1 MARRNPNG
9 YGSVTKLKGNRS
21 RPYVIKVTTYD
32 EDGHGRQVPV
42 DYAATRE
49 EANIIL
55 AKYNDNPWN
64 IDRNRVTLA
73 DLYTRWL
80 EIKGPKLGTS
90 RLYTLKA
97 AYKHCQKLY
106 GMKYRQIKA
115 YQMQETIDN
124 CERSYA
130 TQAHIKVLW
139 GHLDSFA
146 FELDIIDKM
155 YSQLT
160 SVSAKQEESK
170 RAPFTEKEVEALWKI
185 SDQKNVDIVLIYIYT
200 GFRLME
206 LLDMTCDQ
214 VNLEEQYFK
223 GGSKSDSGKNRI
235 VPIHP
240 RIMPFVK
247 KRLEKSNEY
256 FLENDEGSK
265 FKKWDFYEEWKV
277 VIAYITKKKKT
288 PHEARHTFE
297 TFLDNAGGNRKCIDM
312 LMGHKSKDIGNRV
325 YNHKTVKQLRETILL
340 LK

>member
-1 MARRNPNG
+1 
-9 YGSVTKLKGNRS
+9 
-21 RPYVIKVTTYD
+21 
-32 EDGHGRQVPV
+32 
-42 DYAATRE
+42 
-49 EANIIL
+49 
-55 AKYNDNPWN
+55 
-64 IDRNRVTLA
+64 
-73 DLYTRWL
+73 
-80 EIKGPKLGTS
+80 
-90 RLYTLKA
+90 
-97 AYKHCQKLY
+97 
-106 GMKYRQIKA
+106 
-115 YQMQETIDN
+115 
-124 CERSYA
+124 
-130 TQAHIKVLW
+130 
-139 GHLDSFA
+139 
-146 FELDIIDKM
+146 
-155 YSQLT
+155 
-160 SVSAKQEESK
+160 
-170 RAPFTEKEVEALWKI
+170 
-185 SDQKNVDIVLIYIYT
+185 
-200 GFRLME
+200 ME

-214 VNLEEQYFK
+214 VNLEERYFK

-277 VIAYITKKKKT
+277 VIAYITKRKKT